1 MSKSKPT
8 KRELAD
14 AAWLKNQQ
22 IELPREAPQERMVP
36 RFETVPESCPSCGRR
51 QTYQSGWNAQFGDL
65 LECGA
70 CGYRCEVPREEHERF
85 LKGVHD
91 HFAALNASR
100 KENLKGP
107 RVRGAG

>member
-1 MSKSKPT
+1 MKKLS

-22 IELPREAPQERMVP
+22 LEMPREAPQERTVL
-36 RFETVPESCPSCGRR
+36 RCGTVPESCPSCGRR

-65 LECGA
+65 LECGNCA
-70 CGYRCEVPREEHERF
+70 YVIEVPREEHERF

-91 HFAALNASR
+91 HFAALSASK
-100 KENLKGP
+100 KENAKGP